1 MSGFNNPVVGALNL
15 IRRAIRSPNYQA
27 GAEGWSIN
35 QDGSAEFNDGMFRV
49 SLTIGPDGM
58 PQVIIGQDPA
68 KGFINFPTGDPS
80 EASPGSIYSVID
92 AFGLGLLGL
101 FLNGPTQTGDST
113 PITVGLVSGGGT
125 GDPPELLIG
134 DALGTFTALSVNGL
148 SLNGVLQAGNL
159 AYGFTSITPVA
170 SAPTSKTI
178 TGLNVAGTAWL
189 GYATA
194 NTTVIGSQ
202 VQGVSISGVTG
213 TGLLVWVYRTNNTAT
228 FVNYQVVGLP

>member
-35 QDGSAEFNDGMFRV
+35 QDGSAEFNDGTFRV

-58 PQVIIGQDPA
+58 PQVIIGQDPT

-80 EASPGSIYSVID
+80 EATPGSIYSVID
-92 AFGLGLLGL
+92 AFGLGVLAL
-101 FLNGPTQTGDST
+101 FLQGPTQTGDST
-113 PITVGLVSGGGT
+113 PIAIGLTSGGGIS
-125 GDPPELLIG
+125 PPELVVG
-134 DALGTFTALSVNGL
+134 DDDGPFLNLDVN
-148 SLNGVLQAGNL
+148 SLAYTGVLDVKSL

-170 SAPTSKTI
+170 NAPTSKTI

-202 VQGVSISGVTG
+202 VQGVAISGATG